1 MTDVLGRLAHL
12 SATFQK
18 TNVDLEEVQT
28 GIGEVRHQL
37 ERFQRFPG
45 RREEQFMNEWNNGNY
60 NMQNEYKKDDDS
72 DEKFGQHRTIIL
84 DKVLKQL
91 QERFPDMAELSRF
104 NIFAPDRLPTDELG
118 LWRYGES
125 EIEELHNHYSNRA
138 ELNLDALQE
147 EWDSYKVRMK
157 YSWAGKKQNEI
168 RKDSLEY
175 TSKYMPNLHKI
186 LCIEATLALHTAD
199 CERGFSKMNSIKTKK
214 RNRSSVDLVEMLMQV
229 STLPFE
235 SNYSKAVDTWFN
247 TQKRYHKA

>member
-72 DEKFGQHRTIIL
+72 DEKCGQHRTIIL

-104 NIFAPDRLPTDELG
+104 NIFAPDRVPTDELS
-118 LWRYGES
+118 LRRYGES
-125 EIEELHNHYSNRA
+125 EIKELYNHYSRRT
-138 ELNLDALQE
+138 ELNLDALKDA
-147 EWDSYKVRMK
+147 WDAYKVRMK
-157 YSWAGKKQNEI
+157 YS
-168 RKDSLEY
+168 
-175 TSKYMPNLHKI
+175 
-186 LCIEATLALHTAD
+186 
-199 CERGFSKMNSIKTKK
+199 
-214 RNRSSVDLVEMLMQV
+214 
-229 STLPFE
+229 
-235 SNYSKAVDTWFN
+235 
-247 TQKRYHKA
+247 